1 VKTTR
6 SQILIAAALACAL
19 GFATTITHAEVI
31 NTRLGPLET
40 VNGFPTA
47 EAAKKLFDESD
58 FQRAT
63 QSYLWALPAVGFH
76 GLHLSHLNIFGAKD
90 GEVVLYVTL
99 KDKAGMLTPNLT
111 TIYAM
116 SFWNLAK
123 QGPLVIIVPAGA
135 SAGGVLDIWQRPV
148 TDVGQTGPD
157 KGQGGKY
164 LILPPGGPDIVNPE
178 FIVRRSQTNQIWF
191 ATRGLGADPV
201 AAEAIVRKYQL
212 YAYDER
218 PSPPATNF
226 IPVGGKD
233 WSSEQPRDLKYW
245 VYLHDVLAPEQPEE
259 RDRFFHGMLLTLG
272 IEQGKPFNPDDRQKK
287 VLTEAAVTGDL
298 LGRLTAYS
306 KRVEGTEVWK
316 GKHWEYANMVELD
329 QTFKGYGQI
338 DERASWFYEAIGNT
352 VGMQGRTLGFGQL
365 YLEAQKDKTGAWLD
379 GGKSYRLHVPPNVP
393 VELFWSFTIY
403 NNLTRGPM
411 ITPQGAADISSRTK
425 GLVVN
430 TDGSVDLYFGP
441 QKPQGSNANYVMTM
455 PQQGWF
461 TYFRFYGPKEAYFDK
476 SWQLPDLEEVK

>member
-1 VKTTR
+1 MKTTR
-6 SQILIAAALACAL
+6 RQILIAAALVCAL
-19 GFATTITHAEVI
+19 AFATTGTHAEVI

-135 SAGGVLDIWQRPV
+135 SAGGVLDIWQRPI

-201 AAEAIVRKYQL
+201 AAEATVRKYQL

-218 PSPPATNF
+218 PSPPATKF

-245 VYLHDVLAPEQPEE
+245 EYLHDVLAPEQPEE
-259 RDRFFHGMLLTLG
+259 RDRFFHGMLLPLG

-352 VGMQGRTLGFGQL
+352 VGM
-365 YLEAQKDKTGAWLD
+365 
-379 GGKSYRLHVPPNVP
+379 
-393 VELFWSFTIY
+393 
-403 NNLTRGPM
+403 
-411 ITPQGAADISSRTK
+411 
-425 GLVVN
+425 
-430 TDGSVDLYFGP
+430 
-441 QKPQGSNANYVMTM
+441 
-455 PQQGWF
+455 
-461 TYFRFYGPKEAYFDK
+461 
-476 SWQLPDLEEVK
+476 

>member
-1 VKTTR
+1 VKLKT
-6 SQILIAAALACAL
+6 QVILAAALVSAL
-19 GFATTITHAEVI
+19 AFATTGTRAEEI
-31 NTRLGPLET
+31 NTRIGKIET
-40 VNGFPTA
+40 TNGFPTA
-47 EAAKKLFDESD
+47 EAGQKLFDESD

-63 QSYLWALPAVGFH
+63 QSYLWGLPAVGFH
-76 GLHLSHLNIFGAKD
+76 GLHLSHQKTFGAKD

-116 SFWNLAK
+116 SFWNLEK

-135 SAGGVLDIWQRPV
+135 SAGGVLDIWQRPI

-157 KGQGGKY
+157 KGLGGKY
-164 LILPPGGPDIVNPE
+164 LLLAPGAPDIVNPE
-178 FIVRRSQTNQIWF
+178 YIVKRSTSNQVWF

-201 AAEAIVRKYQL
+201 AAEALVRKYQL

-218 PSPPATNF
+218 PRPPTTRF
-226 IPVGGKD
+226 IPVGGKT
-233 WSSEQPRDLKYW
+233 WSSEQPRDIKYFE
-245 VYLHDVLAPEQPEE
+245 YLHDVLAGEVPEE
-259 RDRFFHGMLLTLG
+259 RDRFFHGMLLSVG
-272 IEQGKPFNPDDRQKK
+272 IEQGKPFAPTDRQKK
-287 VLTEAAVTGDL
+287 ILNDAAVTGDL

-316 GKHWEYANMVELD
+316 DKHWEYANMVELD
-329 QTFKGYGQI
+329 QTYKGYAQI

-379 GGKSYRLHVPPNVP
+379 GGKSYRLRVPANAP
-393 VELFWSFTIY
+393 VEQFWSVTLY
-403 NNLTRGPM
+403 DNLTRGPV
-411 ITPQGAADISSRTK
+411 ISPQGAADISSRTQ
-425 GLVVN
+425 GLEVN
-430 TDGSVDLYFGP
+430 ADGSVDLYFGP
-441 QKPQGSNANYVMTM
+441 QKPAGANANYVMTV
-455 PQQGWF
+455 PKKGWF

-476 SWQLPDLEEVK
+476 SWQLPDMDELK